1 MGNRVPE
8 PVAST
13 GSKLGFRWRLRKA
26 KTEGWEI
33 LQKAPGAGG
42 KPENT
47 NTPNTPPAPFPIPPP
62 RRCPARM
69 KVFAPSWLEQGKTM
83 QLSKT
88 LPATRIPTIAAYA
101 CFK

>member
-1 MGNRVPE
+1 
-8 PVAST
+8 
-13 GSKLGFRWRLRKA
+13 
-26 KTEGWEI
+26 
-33 LQKAPGAGG
+33 
-42 KPENT
+42 
-47 NTPNTPPAPFPIPPP
+47 
-62 RRCPARM
+62 M